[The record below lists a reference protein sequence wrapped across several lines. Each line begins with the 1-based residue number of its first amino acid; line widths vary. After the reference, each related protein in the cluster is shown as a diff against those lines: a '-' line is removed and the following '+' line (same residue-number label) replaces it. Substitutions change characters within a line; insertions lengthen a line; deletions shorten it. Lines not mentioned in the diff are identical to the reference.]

1 MRLIRHACEKNK
13 RRGIALVAAMIFVIV
28 FMAMSV
34 GMVSM
39 SSQNVIS
46 AANLQTGN
54 LARST
59 AESGLEVVRYW
70 LSQTDVESDSQEAL
84 FAQLADALKSSVANI
99 TITDILDNDGNL
111 TGLHIP
117 GVALQSNQSGVLQSF
132 DAEIRYDS
140 AAQHINVSV
149 IGQSGILSRKLKVDY
164 AMPPETTQSETA
176 PELPPLSPLFGYGVA
191 SKGPISMT
199 GNTLVTGYNQ
209 ASEGSIFVE
218 ALNSSQ
224 TFYID
229 GSCRISGNVSI
240 ANPNHTTVQL
250 GGNPWID
257 GSAVQPWWPFNPNNF
272 TEQEINDRGVYVNT
286 TGVEFPR
293 PNPQQFR
300 QYATGPEI
308 TSSMSS
314 VYTLDNAVIKAG
326 TNPTFTGVYEIRGVL
341 YIEQPNKV
349 TFGGSCTI
357 SAIIVAEGDHENADP
372 ANNKLTWSG
381 HVTNNNVQSLPD
393 ETQFAQIRQLEG
405 VSVLAPGFELNIG
418 ATYNAYER
426 FHGSIVGNGINFT
439 GDPTLVINGTVI
451 NYSDTPM
458 TLGGSSKLYF
468 DNKDID
474 SWPVGLL
481 PDGFEDLQ
489 GQTIENTI
497 YRIQYRPAS
506 YEEIRPCQA
515 QH

>member
-1 MRLIRHACEKNK
+1 MRTCKVTQ
-13 RRGIALVAAMIFVIV
+13 RRGVALFAALIFIAV
-28 FMAMSV
+28 FMAASA
-34 GMVSM
+34 GMLAM
-39 SSQNVIS
+39 SSQNTLA
-46 AANLQTGN
+46 AANLQAGN

-70 LSQTDVESDSQEAL
+70 LSQTDVEADSQEAL
-84 FAQLADALKSSVANI
+84 FAQLADTLKASVENI
-99 TITDILDNDGNL
+99 TDENFIWDNDGNL
-111 TGLHIP
+111 TGLDIP

-132 DAEIRYDS
+132 DAEIRYDQ
-140 AAQHINVSV
+140 ANTITMTVTGRTVTGNNN
-149 IGQSGILSRKLKVDY
+149 ILRRLEVQYKMDPV
-164 AMPPETTQSETA
+164 TTQSETE

-224 TFYID
+224 TFSIN
-229 GSCRISGNVSI
+229 GSCTISGNVSI

-308 TSSMSS
+308 TSSMSG

-341 YIEQPNKV
+341 YIEQPNTV

-372 ANNKLTWSG
+372 ANNKITWSG
-381 HVTNNNVQSLPD
+381 HVTNNNVQNLPD
-393 ETQFAQIRQLEG
+393 EAQFAQIRQLQG
-405 VSVLAPGFELNIG
+405 MSVLAPGFELNIG

-426 FHGSIVGNGINFT
+426 FHGSIVGNGIKFT
-439 GDPTLVINGTVI
+439 GDPTLIINGTVI
-451 NYSDTPM
+451 NYSDDPM
-458 TLGGSSKLYF
+458 TMGGSSKLYF

-481 PDGFEDLQ
+481 PEGFDDLE
-489 GQTIENTI
+489 GQTIETTT
-497 YRIQYRPAS
+497 YRIQYNPAS
-506 YEEIRPCQA
+506 YREIPTCHLQ
-515 QH
+515 Q